1 MPLPSSWVVV
11 VVRHYHYSTHQNQL
25 GSCMSVSS
33 SERIELSLNTHPQ
46 ACSHKQNIYDEKLN
60 WNKSS
65 TWASNSLELRISCAQ
80 LKTTRI
86 HGSSV
91 QTNAGVWSNL
101 IFNLESKA
109 KVITCGRIRTGS
121 YSGGGEQKFPLK
133 HQSPKISQI
142 SPVTQWHIH
151 AHFWYSKVDLDWVR
165 ICSKNCIFR
174 GNTALKTAEQR
185 LTKLSITLCRKYL
198 KSWKVHSGC
207 ST

>member
-1 MPLPSSWVVV
+1 M
-11 VVRHYHYSTHQNQL
+11 
-25 GSCMSVSS
+25 
-33 SERIELSLNTHPQ
+33 
-46 ACSHKQNIYDEKLN
+46 YDEKLN

-80 LKTTRI
+80 LKTARI

-142 SPVTQWHIH
+142 SPVTQWHNY
-151 AHFWYSKVDLDWVR
+151 AHFWYSMIDLDWIG
-165 ICSKNCIFR
+165 ICSKNFICR
-174 GNTALKTAEQR
+174 GMLLWKTAEQR
-185 LTKLSITLCRKYL
+185 LTKLSITLCRNFL
-198 KSWKVHSGC
+198 KSWTIHSRC
-207 ST
+207 STS